1 MACIGVV
8 LFTGPIWGFLGT
20 VFGMIQAFN
29 RVSGG
34 GNVASVDL
42 SNHVRLALNS
52 TVIGIVVGLMG
63 GALILASILLTGYR
77 KKWFYSWSLG
87 LAIIWC
93 IALFPIGLIIA
104 LPFISL
110 FKTRR
115 REFERQ
121 KAEQDAPSD
130 GDKHSV

>member
-1 MACIGVV
+1 MAGVGVV
-8 LFTGPIWGFLGT
+8 LFTGPIWGVFGT

-42 SNHVRLALNS
+42 SKHVRLALNS

-93 IALFPIGLIIA
+93 IAVFPIGLIIC

-110 FKTRR
+110 LTTRR

-121 KAEQDAPSD
+121 EAEQ
-130 GDKHSV
+130 